1 MIYDIKTRKVYVK
14 DSSGEL
20 KELGNLD
27 CYEVE
32 PCAYDEVPTVT
43 VTMKL
48 EPGNFRI
55 CEDVFK
61 DLYRTEYCIV
71 TDSGLCYATYD
82 DWIRKNFGWYIT
94 YFEYNHSLA
103 DIKSDRLYKIIGH
116 APHSDNLR
124 TELYLI
130 QDTDTE
136 QVFIVEEE
144 GIKRTTIATIKN
156 HTTTLRCDKL
166 DTTISCDIKGGERN
180 MNNKVVDLYYNRKKE
195 EIRDKY
201 AELSKKEYEELDV
214 VKEYNEL
221 VETFKTSLAEM
232 ADRYNTEETK
242 VLVRTGYTNTYMYEL
257 NDNLRDEIKEIHRKE
272 YDIEIKALEL
282 LVEEVRAQ
290 LSLSDDKDYQIDILT
305 KYDIINKKGKLNV

>member
-1 MIYDIKTRKVYVK
+1 MNEK
-14 DSSGEL
+14 
-20 KELGNLD
+20 
-27 CYEVE
+27 
-32 PCAYDEVPTVT
+32 
-43 VTMKL
+43 
-48 EPGNFRI
+48 
-55 CEDVFK
+55 
-61 DLYRTEYCIV
+61 YCIV
-71 TDSGLCYATYD
+71 IDSGLCYATYD
-82 DWIRKNFGWYIT
+82 DWIRKNFGGYIV
-94 YFEYNHSLA
+94 YFGYNHSLV
-103 DIKSDRLYKIIGH
+103 DIKSDRLYKVIGH
-116 APHSDNLR
+116 APHDDYPGI
-124 TELYLI
+124 ELYLI
-130 QDTDTE
+130 QDMDTK
-136 QVFIVEEE
+136 QVFIVEKD
-144 GIKRTTIATIKN
+144 GIVI
-156 HTTTLRCDKL
+156 TTTVTMTKNTNTIYCDDSL
-166 DTTISCDIKGGERN
+166 DATRYTYDIRGGERN

-272 YDIEIKALEL
+272 YDDEIKVLEL

-305 KYDIINKKGKLNV
+305 RYDIINKKGKLNV